1 MTGPAT
7 VPGDAPDGAA
17 TTWTRDQVA
26 VALLM
31 LFGSARRGGPDTA
44 AAAAELGVSRR
55 TVQRWLRARADDR
68 PPMSAT
74 HITQLQAL
82 ARPDEQV
89 RRDEQRTAGYARD
102 ALARIALP
110 KGRGVLPAWREQQ
123 WLDQHLVTITEL
135 DHGIRQVALTRV
147 TSRSRDRGQPNSG
160 TVVAFCVVAT
170 RFHAQ
175 LLVHELLTLLGPWRI
190 RGRALAPKQ
199 GATRTWLPGAPD
211 VDLGELAVAHGL
223 R

>member
-1 MTGPAT
+1 MTGSAT

-17 TTWTRDQVA
+17 TTWTRDQLA

-31 LFGSARRGGPDTA
+31 LFGSARHGGPDTA

-135 DHGIRQVALTRV
+135 DHGVLQASLTRV
-147 TSRSRDRGQPNSG
+147 TSRSRPRDGR
-160 TVVAFCVVAT
+160 VVAFRVVPT

-175 LLVHELLTLLGPWRI
+175 LLVHEVLTAVSPWRV

-199 GATRTWLPGAPD
+199 GSTRTWLPGAPD
-211 VDLGELAVAHGL
+211 VDLDELAAVHGL

>member
-1 MTGPAT
+1 MTGPGAGGSEES
-7 VPGDAPDGAA
+7 VDAPPA
-17 TTWTRDQVA
+17 WTRDQLA

-31 LFGSARRGGPDTA
+31 LFGPARRGGPDTA

-55 TVQRWLRARADDR
+55 TVQRWLRAPSGARA
-68 PPMSAT
+68 PMSST
-74 HITQLQAL
+74 HAEAVRGL
-82 ARPDEQV
+82 AGVDEQV

-123 WLDQHLVTITEL
+123 WLDQHVVTITEL

-147 TSRSRDRGQPNSG
+147 TSRSRNRDGH
-160 TVVAFCVVAT
+160 VVAFRVVPT

-175 LLVHELLTLLGPWRI
+175 LLVHEVLTAVSPCRV

-199 GATRTWLPGAPD
+199 GSTRTWLPGAPN
-211 VDLGELAVAHGL
+211 VDLDELAAAHEL

>member
-1 MTGPAT
+1 
-7 VPGDAPDGAA
+7 
-17 TTWTRDQVA
+17 
-26 VALLM
+26 M
-31 LFGSARRGGPDTA
+31 LFGPSRRGGPDTA

-55 TVQRWLRARADDR
+55 TVQRWLRPRADDHV
-68 PPMSAT
+68 PISSA
-74 HITQLQAL
+74 HAAQVRDL
-82 ARPDEQV
+82 AGLDEQV
-89 RRDEQRTAGYARD
+89 RRDETRTADYARD

-135 DHGIRQVALTRV
+135 DHGVRQAALTRV
-147 TSRSRDRGQPNSG
+147 TSRSRERGQPSSG
-160 TVVAFCVVAT
+160 TVVGFCVVAT

-175 LLVHELLTLLGPWRI
+175 LLVHELLTLMGPWRI

-199 GATRTWLPGAPD
+199 GSTRTWLPGAPD
-211 VDLGELAVAHGL
+211 VDLNELAVAHGL